1 MKKIL
6 VSMFLLVFVVCL
18 VGCSEEPKNIYE
30 DEYFTYSKNEYLND
44 NLIYLTGLTEKGKE
58 QEVLLIPSEYNGNKV
73 IIKSN
78 SLITTLVSFDSEK
91 LKKIYISEGIT
102 GCGNLNVVNGYIEII
117 ILSNNIESIPDRGQ
131 VFVTSEAFERKNSK
145 FIMPANVS
153 YNCNYEEAP
162 NSGYYWIDDYDN
174 ELIDY
179 IPTEPI
185 REGYKF
191 VGWYKEP
198 ECINEWDFEND
209 IIPAKVYNSDN
220 EYQYQETILYAKWEK
235 IN

>member
-6 VSMFLLVFVVCL
+6 VSMFLLVLGLCL
-18 VGCSEEPKNIYE
+18 VGCTDEPKKTYE

-44 NLIYLTGLTEKGKE
+44 DLIYLTGLTEYGKE
-58 QEVLLIPSEYNGNKV
+58 QEVLFIPSEYNGNKV
-73 IIKSN
+73 ILKSN
-78 SLITTLVSFDSEK
+78 SLITTLVNLDSEK
-91 LKKIYISEGIT
+91 LKKVYISEGVT
-102 GCGNLNVVNGYIEII
+102 NCGNLNVVNGYIEII

-131 VFVTSEAFERKNSK
+131 IFVTDEAFERKNSK

-153 YNCNYEEAP
+153 YKWNYEGAP

-179 IPTEPI
+179 IPVDPV

-191 VGWYKEP
+191 AGWYKET
-198 ECINEWDFEND
+198 ECINKWNFEND

-220 EYQYQETILYAKWEK
+220 EYQYKETILYAKWEK
-235 IN
+235 SN

>member
-1 MKKIL
+1 MKKKLI
-6 VSMFLLVFVVCL
+6 SIFLLVFGLCL
-18 VGCSEEPKNIYE
+18 VGCADESKKTYE

-44 NLIYLTGLTEKGKE
+44 DLIYLTGLTEKGKE
-58 QEVLLIPSEYNGNKV
+58 HEVLFIPSEYNGNKV

-78 SLITTLVSFDSEK
+78 SLVTTLVSFDSEK

-117 ILSNNIESIPDRGQ
+117 ILSNNMESIPDRGQ

-145 FIMPANVS
+145 FIMPANAS
-153 YNCNYEEAP
+153 FNWNYEESP

-179 IPTEPI
+179 IPVDPI
-185 REGYKF
+185 REGYEF
-191 VGWYKEP
+191 AGWYKEK
-198 ECINEWDFEND
+198 ECINEWDFDND
-209 IIPAKVYNSDN
+209 IVPAKVYSSDN
-220 EYQYQETILYAKWEK
+220 EYQYQETILYAKWK
-235 IN
+235 KLN

>member
-6 VSMFLLVFVVCL
+6 VSMFLLVFCLCL
-18 VGCSEEPKNIYE
+18 VGCSEEPKKSYE

-44 NLIYLTGLTEKGKE
+44 DLIYLTGLTEKGKE
-58 QEVLLIPSEYNGNKV
+58 QEVLFIPSEYNGNKV

-153 YNCNYEEAP
+153 YNFNYEEAP
-162 NSGYYWIDDYDN
+162 NSGYYWIDDYDD

-179 IPTEPI
+179 IPVDPI
-185 REGYKF
+185 REGYEF
-191 VGWYKEP
+191 AGWYKEP
-198 ECINEWDFEND
+198 ECINEWDFYND
-209 IIPAKVYNSDN
+209 IVPAKVYNSDN